1 MMKEMMKGAPVTIM
15 KRDELSRDELRMAKL
30 VKRGKKRIEEELQK
44 LVKVER
50 GLKKCERNRLNRL
63 ERAVL

>member
-1 MMKEMMKGAPVTIM
+1 M
-15 KRDELSRDELRMAKL
+15 SRNELRMAKL
-30 VKRGKKRIEEELQK
+30 VKRGKKRIEEELQQ
-44 LVKVER
+44 LTSVKR

>member
-1 MMKEMMKGAPVTIM
+1 MMKGAPVTIM

-30 VKRGKKRIEEELQK
+30 VKRGKKRIEEELQQLTNIK
-44 LVKVER
+44 R

>member
-1 MMKEMMKGAPVTIM
+1 MMKEMMKGAPVTMM

>member
-1 MMKEMMKGAPVTIM
+1 MM
-15 KRDELSRDELRMAKL
+15 KRDELSRDVLRMAKL
-30 VKRGKKRIEEELQK
+30 IKRGKKRIEEELQQLKSVK
-44 LVKVER
+44 LKR